1 MPLRLELFVRDNGS
15 PVAVCNFGTLQ
26 ETLGIIAGNGVYP
39 LILAKNARSAGVKRI
54 FVAAFVNETKA
65 ELTELCDEIEWMRV
79 GQLGRMMKFFRRHQV
94 KSAIMA
100 GQIDPKNLFDLRP
113 DVKTL
118 VMLARL
124 EQRNAESIFGAIADE
139 LEKVDVSLLP
149 ATTYMEDH
157 LAPEGHICG
166 PALSRNEYVDLEFGF
181 EIAKQVSRMDI
192 GQTVVV
198 KGGTV
203 LAVEAFEG
211 TNAAILRGGELG
223 RKDAVMVKVSKPD
236 QDLRFDVPVIG
247 PQTLQTAAAAK
258 LRVIGVEAGRT
269 LLLERGSLF
278 SAATNTKISIFGY
291 KL

>member
-1 MPLRLELFVRDNGS
+1 LELFVRDNNS
-15 PVAVCNFGTLQ
+15 PGAVCYIDTLQ

-39 LILAKNARSAGVKRI
+39 MILAKNARTAGVKRI
-54 FVAAFVNETKA
+54 IVAAFVNETRA
-65 ELTELCDEIEWMRV
+65 ELAELCDAIEWIRV
-79 GQLGRMMKFFRRHQV
+79 GQLGRLMKYFRRHDV
-94 KSAIMA
+94 KKAIMA

-139 LEKVDVSLLP
+139 LEKVDVTLLP

-166 PALSRNEYVDLEFGF
+166 PSLSRKESADLEFGF

-192 GQTVVV
+192 GQTVIV

-223 RKDAVMVKVSKPD
+223 RKDAIMVKVSKPN
-236 QDLRFDVPVIG
+236 QDFRFDVPVIG

-269 LLLERGSLF
+269 LLLERDRSF
-278 SAATNTKISIFGY
+278 SAATNAKISIFGY
-291 KL
+291 KI

>member
-1 MPLRLELFVRDNGS
+1 
-15 PVAVCNFGTLQ
+15 LQ
-26 ETLGIIAGNGVYP
+26 EILGIIAGNGIYP
-39 LILAKNARSAGVKRI
+39 LILAKNARRAGVGRI
-54 FVAAFVNETKA
+54 VVAAFVNETRA
-65 ELTELCDEIEWMRV
+65 ELAELCDEIEWMRV
-79 GQLGRMMKFFRRHQV
+79 GQLGRMMKFFQRHRV

-118 VMLARL
+118 VLLARL

-139 LEKVDVSLLP
+139 LSKVEVALLP
-149 ATTYMEDH
+149 ATTFMEDH
-157 LAPEGHICG
+157 LAPEGLIYG
-166 PALSRNEYVDLEFGF
+166 PAISRSERTDLEFGF

-211 TNAAILRGGELG
+211 TNAAVLRGGELG

-236 QDLRFDVPVIG
+236 QDFRFDVPVIG
-247 PQTLQTAAAAK
+247 PQTMETAATAK
-258 LRVIGVEAGRT
+258 IRVIGVEAGQT
-269 LLLERGSLF
+269 LLLERQILSSKAGQS
-278 SAATNTKISIFGY
+278 KISVFGH